1 MGKCMALVPAQIA
14 AGGAVT
20 GLAIQLAREAVQS
33 LAREGSF
40 GRKAVGR
47 AIQNTAERWSNQ
59 QSRQPGA
66 KQSKVKTPT
75 LQTNN
80 QSITMPKRVRN
91 KVARPSKSSN
101 NAPRISRGVPDSPVV
116 SLTGV
121 INSGNTGTGI
131 LAGAISLA
139 INSALSGA
147 VTLGSMFGTNLTNW
161 ATMYRQFRI
170 LRMRVTFVTGC
181 PNTISG
187 TYGAGIDADPQA
199 GSAANYQSVVRHTPH
214 FITPVFA
221 NAGFTWTPT
230 SQRDKEDKF
239 TLLGGRTD
247 ESEQSFGV
255 LQSYSANSG
264 TTGQVLGVIQIEAT
278 FRFSDPC

>member
-1 MGKCMALVPAQIA
+1 MALVPAQIA

-59 QSRQPGA
+59 QTRQPGA
-66 KQSKVKTPT
+66 KQSKAKTPT
-75 LQTNN
+75 HQTNN
-80 QSITMPKRVRN
+80 QAITMPKRVRN
-91 KVARPSKSSN
+91 KVARPNRSN
-101 NAPRISRGVPDSPVV
+101 SNAPRISRGVPDSPVV
-116 SLTGV
+116 TLNGV
-121 INSGNTGTGI
+121 INSGNTSSGV
-131 LAGAISLA
+131 LSGAISLA
-139 INSALSGA
+139 INSTLTGV
-147 VTLGSMFGTNLTNW
+147 VTLGSTFGTNLTNW

-187 TYGAGIDADPQA
+187 TYGGGIDADPQA
-199 GSAANYQSVVRHTPH
+199 GPGVSYQSVVRHTPH

-239 TLLGGRTD
+239 CILAGRTD

-255 LQSYSANSG
+255 LQTYSANSG
-264 TTGQVLGVIQIEAT
+264 TSGQILGVVQIEAT